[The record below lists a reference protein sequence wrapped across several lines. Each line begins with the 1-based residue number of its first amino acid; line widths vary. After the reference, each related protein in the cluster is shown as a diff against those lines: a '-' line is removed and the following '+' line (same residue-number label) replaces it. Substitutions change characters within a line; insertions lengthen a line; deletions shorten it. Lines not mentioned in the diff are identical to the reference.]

1 MSRVKSKEKKET
13 KPDECV
19 GCWNTVHYR
28 EEKKRM
34 KTNANNHKESFKH
47 QPAVRSDCVFSYVCV
62 FVILRGRLN
71 VTGSLFALRDAVKLL
86 TVR

>member
-1 MSRVKSKEKKET
+1 
-13 KPDECV
+13 
-19 GCWNTVHYR
+19 
-28 EEKKRM
+28 M

-47 QPAVRSDCVFSYVCV
+47 QPAVRSGCVFSYVCV
-62 FVILRGRLN
+62 FVVVRGRLN